1 MTSTPK
7 TLEDA
12 ARAALLTFTPEYTI
26 GNVMAVEQT
35 DGFATVRLDSRMPG
49 YAGWNWIVELA
60 VDGDSIT
67 ILESEL
73 VAGDGAVIAPDW
85 VPWADRLRDYEEAL
99 ANGEVDAVIPEL
111 DGLAHDTTVL
121 DDDDDDD
128 DEDDDDDDDDDDE
141 FDVPESLDVIDDES
155 LEDPA
160 QPTN

>member
-26 GNVMAVEQT
+26 GDVLTVEQT

-49 YAGWNWIVELA
+49 YAGWNWIVELS

-73 VAGDGAVIAPDW
+73 VAGEGAVIAPDW

-111 DGLAHDTTVL
+111 DELGRDDLVL
-121 DDDDDDD
+121 D
-128 DEDDDDDDDDDDE
+128 DDDDDDDDDDE

-160 QPTN
+160 ESNN

>member
-26 GNVMAVEQT
+26 GDVMAVEQT

-49 YAGWNWIVELA
+49 YAGWNWIVELS

-73 VAGDGAVIAPDW
+73 VAGEGAVIAPDW

-111 DGLAHDTTVL
+111 DELGRDDLVL

-128 DEDDDDDDDDDDE
+128 DEDDDDE

-160 QPTN
+160 EPNN